1 MCQITCAD
9 VINILLSYDPET
21 MSGFQEVFAAAFLS
35 INPFVKLIEMRTT
48 RAHAQTQKSHLA
60 SERVYPVM
68 KKGEKSVKI
77 GRTGIAY
84 LYNPAGKGTSLSTMR
99 PVYYLY
105 RKHTHIAT
113 ALASYTVKQKKPAVT
128 ATHHSRVTDSDT
140 RCKIKLRSLQLC
152 HLVHSGL
159 AQKTL

>member
-9 VINILLSYDPET
+9 VINILLSYDTET

-35 INPFVKLIEMRTT
+35 INPFMNLNEMRTT

-60 SERVYPVM
+60 FERVYPVI

-77 GRTGIAY
+77 GITGIAY

-99 PVYYLY
+99 PVFYLY
-105 RKHTHIAT
+105 RERTHIPAT
-113 ALASYTVKQKKPAVT
+113 LASYTVKNKKTCCYSNTSFPC
-128 ATHHSRVTDSDT
+128 D
-140 RCKIKLRSLQLC
+140 
-152 HLVHSGL
+152 
-159 AQKTL
+159 